1 MRAKSLVLLGL
12 VIGIIGMI
20 FLTLSPIVWLC
31 VIGMF
36 MAMGGCIISY
46 NLTYIFITELVEEK
60 KRQTHKVVISAI
72 FSVGALSMYYGSM
85 FFQIF
90 K

>member
-12 VIGIIGMI
+12 VIGIVGMI
-20 FLTLSPIVWLC
+20 LLTLSPYVWLC

-46 NLTYIFITELVEEK
+46 NLTYIFITELV
-60 KRQTHKVVISAI
+60 
-72 FSVGALSMYYGSM
+72 
-85 FFQIF
+85 
-90 K
+90 